1 VGRRGLLGLVGCV
14 ALGGVALGAASLVR
28 AQQTNDPIG
37 ALLQPNGRIAPQPAP
52 PPAAANQPAPSQDAA
67 DADAEPD
74 DSSGPARPAPAKP
87 VEPMRRPRYAVAVIQ
102 ALDKVTAET
111 VRFEAPVNRP
121 VRYKTLIFTV
131 HACETTAPDE
141 DQSDA
146 AAHMDILSQAKT
158 PTQETAPARQVFRG
172 WMFASAPGL
181 HLFQHPVYDVWL
193 IACKTA
199 SPSA

>member
-1 VGRRGLLGLVGCV
+1 MGRRGLLGLSGCV
-14 ALGGVALGAASLVR
+14 ALIGVLLGGAGLVR
-28 AQQTNDPIG
+28 AQQAADPIG
-37 ALLQPNGRIAPQPAP
+37 SLLQPNGRLPPQQEP
-52 PPAAANQPAPSQDAA
+52 PPAAAARPAASPVSA
-67 DADAEPD
+67 DADAEPA
-74 DSSGPARPAPAKP
+74 DSSAPARPAPAKP

-146 AAHMDILSQAKT
+146 AAHIDILSQAKT
-158 PTQETAPARQVFRG
+158 PTQETAPAREVFRG